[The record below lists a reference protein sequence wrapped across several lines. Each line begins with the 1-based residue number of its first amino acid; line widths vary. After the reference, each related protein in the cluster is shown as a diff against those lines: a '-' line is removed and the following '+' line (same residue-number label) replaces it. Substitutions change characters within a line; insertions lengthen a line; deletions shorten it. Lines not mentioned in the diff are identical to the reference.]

1 LSLRRRLLRLP
12 EVAVAAGWRRRLE
25 SNGRLRTEVGKEVP
39 NLETTSYFLARGLFG
54 ARTVIARRAPVM
66 DALSEAFLTTI
77 VCIVASLWCVRTS
90 AGRAQ
95 CREETQEHE

>member
-1 LSLRRRLLRLP
+1 M
-12 EVAVAAGWRRRLE
+12 AAGWRRRLE

-66 DALSEAFLTTI
+66 DALSEAFLDHCLHCCFVV
-77 VCIVASLWCVRTS
+77 VCPHQRGPSAVLGRKPRARMKEPRERT
-90 AGRAQ
+90 
-95 CREETQEHE
+95 